1 MHIILGALT
10 TVVTILYLL
19 DRMGIDLGGL
29 NPFYWRRR
37 RAWAKKYEGD
47 PIYSVEDPIEVAA
60 LLILG
65 AAKLNGDI
73 SAGQKQ
79 AALQQFQAAFSMSE
93 KDANQLLTSA
103 SHLLG
108 APQII
113 DTQLQGLID
122 KNKDAFTAD
131 QAGSLLDMMLEVVSA
146 DGDSTPQQ
154 RDYVE
159 HVRSQFAREEK
170 GEGPWA

>member
-10 TVVTILYLL
+10 SIVTILYLL

-47 PIYSVEDPIEVAA
+47 PIYSIEEPIEVAA

-65 AAKLNGDI
+65 AAKLNGDV
-73 SAGQKQ
+73 SAEQRKVAQ
-79 AALQQFQAAFSMSE
+79 HQFQSAFSMSE
-93 KDANQLLTSA
+93 REALQLITSA
-103 SHLLG
+103 THLLG

-113 DTQLQGLID
+113 DTQLKGVIEKHNGQ
-122 KNKDAFTAD
+122 FTPD
-131 QAGSLLDMMLEVVSA
+131 QARSMLDMMMEVASA
-146 DGDSTPQQ
+146 DGDSTAQQ
-154 RDYVE
+154 REFVE
-159 HVRSQFAREEK
+159 YVRSQFAREEK
-170 GEGPWA
+170 REGAWA

>member
-10 TVVTILYLL
+10 TLVTILYLL

-47 PIYSVEDPIEVAA
+47 PIYSIEDPIEVAA
-60 LLILG
+60 LLIVG

-73 SAGQKQ
+73 SAEQKHVAQ
-79 AALQQFQAAFSMSE
+79 QQFQSVFSMSE
-93 KDANQLLTSA
+93 RDALQLITSA
-103 SHLLG
+103 THLLG

-113 DTQLQGLID
+113 ETQLKSVVE
-122 KNKDAFTAD
+122 KNKDRFSPD
-131 QAGSLLDMMLEVVSA
+131 QAKSMLEMMTEVTSA
-146 DGDSTPQQ
+146 DGDSTAEQ
-154 RDYVE
+154 RDYVDF
-159 HVRSQFAREEK
+159 VRSNFAREEQ
-170 GEGPWA
+170 GEGPWS

>member
-10 TVVTILYLL
+10 TLVTILYLL
-19 DRMGIDLGGL
+19 DRIGIDLGGL

-47 PIYSVEDPIEVAA
+47 PIYSIENPIEVAA

-73 SAGQKQ
+73 SAEQKHVAQ
-79 AALQQFQAAFSMSE
+79 QQFQSVFSMSDR
-93 KDANQLLTSA
+93 DALQLITSA
-103 SHLLG
+103 THLLG

-113 DTQLQGLID
+113 DTQLKGVVD
-122 KNKDAFTAD
+122 KNKDRFSPD
-131 QAGSLLDMMLEVVSA
+131 QARSMLEMMMEVAYPQPTVPSA
-146 DGDSTPQQ
+146 GKPSFPNIST
-154 RDYVE
+154 
-159 HVRSQFAREEK
+159 
-170 GEGPWA
+170 